1 MHTTP
6 TIYPVNQPV
15 GGVRAVQGEHQGE
28 HYYFRTKHYKGC
40 STRGN
45 AENANDALCIFKGIA
60 NRFRG
65 HLYPIWH
72 TAVTCYSAT
81 AAAATTYRT
90 RRRVESHRR
99 EDMVYE
105 RGGAAVGGLRQ

>member
-81 AAAATTYRT
+81 AAATTYRT

-105 RGGAAVGGLRQ
+105 RGRAAVGGLRQ